1 MATKTTKKTTAK
13 PKKSAP
19 KIANPVEALWHALST
34 FVVDTLKSRR
44 EAKAAFR
51 VAVIGPRDVK
61 PTDFSAARGV
71 LDEMLRKHPDMT
83 LSVGDAAGVDTH
95 AAEWASSRGVPVR
108 KFSVRHVVME
118 PAAKRAF
125 NIAEVFCP
133 HLSQTS
139 SHVQALK
146 IRSVYSLLGRYLST
160 PVDLVLAV
168 RPHSSRGTEQT
179 LSVALWA
186 GIPVMHLDGKDNVSY
201 GASLVPAGE
210 VVDDLP
216 RGWKAS
222 ATAVQAAFPLTE
234 ESPSANAPQPP
245 AAAPAEPH
253 SRAMAI
259 QSALAAPDA
268 EAPF

>member
-1 MATKTTKKTTAK
+1 MATKTAKKTTKKTTAK
-13 PKKSAP
+13 TPN
-19 KIANPVEALWHALST
+19 IANPVEALWHALST
-34 FVVDTLKSRR
+34 YVISTLTARR
-44 EAKAAFR
+44 KAQAAFR

-61 PTDFSAARGV
+61 PADFSAARGV

-108 KFSVRHVVME
+108 RFTVRHVVME

-125 NIAEVFCP
+125 KIAEVFCP
-133 HLSQTS
+133 HLSNCA

-222 ATAVQAAFPLTE
+222 ASAVQAAFPLTE
-234 ESPSANAPQPP
+234 EPASANAPQPP
-245 AAAPAEPH
+245 ADAPTEPH

-268 EAPF
+268 QPPF